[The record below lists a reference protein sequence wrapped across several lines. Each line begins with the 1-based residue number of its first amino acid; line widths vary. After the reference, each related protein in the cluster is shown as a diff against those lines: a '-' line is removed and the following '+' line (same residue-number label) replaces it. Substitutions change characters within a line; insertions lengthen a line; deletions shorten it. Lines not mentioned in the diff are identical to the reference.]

1 MFVFLLLIFLIV
13 LQIVSTNLSSYLL
26 DKYENEIWHI

>member
-26 DKYENEIWHI
+26 DKNENEIWHI